1 MQLDPKAL
9 RHALGRYATGVT
21 VITCRTAQG
30 ERLGLTANSFNS
42 LSLDPPLVLW
52 ALRMA
57 STHLADFQQA
67 THFAVNVLG
76 QDQLGLSQR
85 FASPV
90 PDRFA
95 EGHWQDGHGGAPV
108 LAGAA
113 AVFECATTQQL
124 NAGDHVLFIGQV
136 LNFAQD
142 ATVAPLLYQ
151 GGAYRSLGA
160 AL

>member
-1 MQLDPKAL
+1 MQHDPQAL

-21 VITCRTAQG
+21 LITCRNAQG

-52 ALRMA
+52 ALRTA

-76 QDQLGLSQR
+76 QAHKGLSNR

-95 EGHWQDGHGGAPV
+95 EGDWHEGADGAPV

-124 NAGDHVLFIGQV
+124 LAGDHVLFIGQV
-136 LNFAQD
+136 LRFTQEAD
-142 ATVAPLLYQ
+142 VAPLLYQ
-151 GGAYRSLGA
+151 GGAYRTLGA

>member
-1 MQLDPKAL
+1 MQHDQKAL
-9 RHALGRYATGVT
+9 RQALGRYATGIT

-52 ALRMA
+52 ALRTA

-67 THFAVNVLG
+67 SHFAVNVLG
-76 QDQLGLSQR
+76 QAHLPLSQR

-95 EGHWQDGHGGAPV
+95 LGDWHEGEGGAPV

-113 AVFECATTQQL
+113 AVFECVTEQQL
-124 NAGDHVLFIGQV
+124 VAGDHVLFIGRV
-136 LNFAQD
+136 LRFAQD
-142 ATVAPLLYQ
+142 AEVAPLLYQ
-151 GGAYRSLGA
+151 GGAYRALGPSL
-160 AL
+160 

>member
-136 LNFAQD
+136 LNFSQD

-151 GGAYRSLGA
+151 GGAYRRLGA